1 MIVTL
6 SVDSVEEMM
15 CVTIPLVLA
24 LMGVNSIGT
33 GPGVMVSNQIITIC
47 HSHVLI
53 PRFIRI
59 IFKFANNF
67 YVNVMDLKTK
77 ISRKV

>member
-1 MIVTL
+1 MIVTI
-6 SVDSVEEMM
+6 SVDSVEEMI
-15 CVTIPLVLA
+15 CVTIPLVIA

-33 GPGVMVSNQIITIC
+33 GPGVRVSNQIITIC

-67 YVNVMDLKTK
+67 YVNVMDLKK